1 MSGKYK
7 RLFMNQIDS
16 IRLAAILTQ
25 MNADN
30 PIHDVG
36 AELVQAAEEWERGP
50 GEILAELFPYVFEAS
65 KRMSTREI
73 SRWLEENHGI
83 KISQPTVSR
92 ALRNADKYW
101 QTFAE
106 SMEPHAR
113 IVERAGKVRM
123 NEFMK
128 DGRLFQWAT
137 QEENLEFTGSNAEE
151 AYANRDEIGAAVHFL
166 NEHWFCLSDTTR
178 ANMHHYFEDDEEK
191 EQDEKHP

>member
-1 MSGKYK
+1 
-7 RLFMNQIDS
+7 MNPENS
-16 IRLAAILTQ
+16 
-25 MNADN
+25 
-30 PIHDVG
+30 IHDVG

-113 IVERAGKVRM
+113 IVERACPAV
-123 NEFMK
+123 MK
-128 DGRLFQWAT
+128 DFMRDWGVFDWAT
-137 QEENLEFTGSNAEE
+137 EKENLTLAGSSDEDAEADFKE
-151 AYANRDEIGAAVHFL
+151 VADAVNFL
-166 NEHWFCLSDTTR
+166 RNHWFCLSDTTR
-178 ANMHHYFEDDEEK
+178 ANMHHYFEDEE
-191 EQDEKHP
+191 EEAQDEKHP